1 MEHATITSTTGEIVI
16 PDSEE
21 QCKLMYPPQQLVPLG
36 DFGRSAGYGCPVLM
50 TTEAVR
56 HLFGAEP
63 QLPPL
68 KLAERLIGTL
78 SDIREVSATRP
89 AFDAFRIRKTD
100 DEPELLVRQNLL
112 AARPYTLIS
121 LA

>member
-1 MEHATITSTTGEIVI
+1 MQHATVTPTTGEVVM
-16 PDSEE
+16 PDSED
-21 QCKLMYPPQQLVPLG
+21 QCKLMYPPEQLVPLG

-56 HLFGAEP
+56 QLFGTQP

-68 KLAERLIGTL
+68 KLAERLIGLL
-78 SDIREVSATRP
+78 SEIREVSATRP
-89 AFDAFRIRKTD
+89 AFDSFQIRQAD
-100 DEPELLVRQNLL
+100 DERELLVRQNLL
-112 AARPYTLIS
+112 TSQPYTLIS